1 MIELRES
8 QLEKNIFFCGTA
20 GLPNA
25 IVEQVAKC
33 MNNASWISK
42 FVLKENSWEMKSIAV
57 VFCQCKFIHILNP
70 F

>member
-42 FVLKENSWEMKSIAV
+42 FVLKENS
-57 VFCQCKFIHILNP
+57 
-70 F
+70 